1 MPPPIPTACFFFSPL
16 QTRGAIF
23 LRRVTSLLYRAKPGG
38 WALED
43 REGTVIKW
51 RGGNQR

>member
-1 MPPPIPTACFFFSPL
+1 MPPPTPTPAFFPL

-23 LRRVTSLLYRAKPGG
+23 LRRVTSLRFRAKPGG

-43 REGTVIKW
+43 RARTVIK
-51 RGGNQR
+51 GGEG